1 MSRSRISTRTRCTL
15 RRMTETTVEA
25 PAQDPYRAGY
35 EKIERIIVTTGNEI
49 AGHDIIAY
57 LAIVRGIVVR
67 ATSIGKGILGSFK
80 ALGGGN
86 IREFTEVCEAAR
98 HDAYQQMIQ
107 HAQEVGADAIIGMR
121 YDACEF
127 VQGSTEVLVYGT
139 AVKLMRTPPR

>member
-1 MSRSRISTRTRCTL
+1 M
-15 RRMTETTVEA
+15 EA
-25 PAQDPYRAGY
+25 AEPVSADPYRAGY
-35 EKIERIIVTTGNEI
+35 EKIEKVIVTTGNDV
-49 AGHDIIAY
+49 AGYDIVAY

-98 HDAYQQMIQ
+98 HDAYQQMLA

-121 YDACEF
+121 YDATEF
-127 VQGSTEVLVYGT
+127 MQGSTEVLVYGT
-139 AVKLMRTPPR
+139 AVKLLPARPR

>member
-1 MSRSRISTRTRCTL
+1 
-15 RRMTETTVEA
+15 MTETTVET

>member
-1 MSRSRISTRTRCTL
+1 MS
-15 RRMTETTVEA
+15 EQPQEA
-25 PAQDPYRAGY
+25 PTQDPYRAGY
-35 EKIERIIVTTGNEI
+35 EKIERIVVTTGNEV
-49 AGHDIIAY
+49 AGHDIVSY

-139 AVKLMRTPPR
+139 AVKLMPTRPR